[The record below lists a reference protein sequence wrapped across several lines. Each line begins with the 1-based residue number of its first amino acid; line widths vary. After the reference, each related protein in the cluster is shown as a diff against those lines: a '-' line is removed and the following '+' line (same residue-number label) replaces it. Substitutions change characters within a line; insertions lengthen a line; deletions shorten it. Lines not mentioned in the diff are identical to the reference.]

1 LINNLASVILN
12 YTKTGRNTMIK
23 LSKSQ
28 EREILSTI
36 ATWYG
41 DGTLKSDNPLGA
53 GFEAIER
60 SVELA
65 DKIVDIIQQN

>member
-1 LINNLASVILN
+1 
-12 YTKTGRNTMIK
+12 MIK